1 MRADRPLWRL
11 PRLLRPRPVR
21 LLGLPRPI
29 PGATAAGRP
38 LLLGDHH
45 LGQEQE
51 ERGDRRLR
59 EAANEGPGALTDL
72 TASNKENLNQHPSK
86 GGKFFTCRISPH
98 ETPCGCQA
106 YYFIFNAS
114 VRARLFRGGKHDEHV
129 HIDGALV
136 TKNVEFSST
145 TEI

>member
-29 PGATAAGRP
+29 PGAAAAGRP

-98 ETPCGCQA
+98 ETPCVGVKRIISFSTQVCA
-106 YYFIFNAS
+106 HDYFGGKTR
-114 VRARLFRGGKHDEHV
+114 RARTH
-129 HIDGALV
+129 
-136 TKNVEFSST
+136 
-145 TEI
+145 